1 LQKNGGTAG
10 LGHAKAAARAL
21 LGNSGGLVGGTPMG
35 SGPGL
40 GACSGNGEGIPGGNS
55 RRGLSGG
62 VGVRAGAGSGFAGFR
77 CGSSGST

>member
-1 LQKNGGTAG
+1 
-10 LGHAKAAARAL
+10 
-21 LGNSGGLVGGTPMG
+21 MG